1 MGTITCLSHRKVSP
15 AGQKVILT
23 IRDSDEKWWKSWCGF
38 FTQESKRHAIG
49 DINLG
54 IILNKASEHGYM
66 GPKFQ
71 VMYEVGRIVCS
82 RYLRNSHISF
92 SRLKQECTSHIV
104 KMQEMSIK
112 MTQISPALFDTKW
125 SVKKQIENI
134 VKEETRLKQSYRKD

>member
-1 MGTITCLSHRKVSP
+1 MDNQLPISSKVSP
-15 AGQKVILT
+15 TGQKVILT

-71 VMYEVGRIVCS
+71 VIYEVGRIVCS
-82 RYLRNSHISF
+82 RYLRNSQDHLF
-92 SRLKQECTSHIV
+92 SGPNKNV
-104 KMQEMSIK
+104 
-112 MTQISPALFDTKW
+112 
-125 SVKKQIENI
+125 
-134 VKEETRLKQSYRKD
+134 RKTE